1 MLAALQNQCATWL
14 SASEPKMIEQT
25 EIIIIGA
32 GLAGLS
38 AASLLKRSGRQVKVI
53 DKGRGLGGR
62 LAGRRIGDARFDH
75 GAQFMTT
82 RDSQFIHQVN
92 QWISAGVVEEW
103 YSSFPGEPNSHA
115 RYRGVPGMTAIAK
128 HLATDIDVKLTT
140 RVTAVTEEK
149 NRWTVTTDN
158 GSCLQSDALIIT
170 SPVPQS
176 LELLASSGITLHPE
190 ISARLGRI
198 RYESCIAVMAILHQ
212 PSKIPP
218 PGALVINQGPIAW
231 IADNQQKGVSQVP
244 TATIHASG
252 EFSTEHFERDR
263 HHVGE
268 ELIEAASSHLH
279 ARVTD
284 FQVHGWRYSKPT
296 VIDNSRCLLGSQ
308 STSLPPLIFAGD
320 AFGGPR
326 VEGAFLS
333 GQAAADA
340 LLKA

>member
-1 MLAALQNQCATWL
+1 M
-14 SASEPKMIEQT
+14 T
-25 EIIIIGA
+25 EHTDIAIIGA

-38 AASLLKRSGRQVKVI
+38 AASLLKRSGRKVTVI

-82 RDSQFIHQVN
+82 RDPQFIHQAN
-92 QWISAGVVEEW
+92 QWISAGVAEEW
-103 YSSFPGEPNSHA
+103 YSSFPGAPNSHA

-128 HLATDIDVKLTT
+128 HLAAGIDVKLAT
-140 RVTAVTEEK
+140 RVTAVGQEGDS
-149 NRWTVTTDN
+149 WIVQMDN
-158 GSCLQSDALIIT
+158 GQFVQSEALIIT
-170 SPVPQS
+170 APVPQS
-176 LELLASSGITLHPE
+176 LELLSTSGIILHPNTL
-190 ISARLGRI
+190 ARLARI
-198 RYESCIAVMAILHQ
+198 RYESCIAVMAILDQ

-218 PGALVINQGPIAW
+218 PGALVINQGSIAW
-231 IADNQQKGVSQVP
+231 IADNQQKGVSPVP
-244 TATIHASG
+244 AVTIHASG
-252 EFSTEHFERDR
+252 NFSAEHFERDR
-263 HHVGE
+263 QQVGRE
-268 ELIEAASSHLH
+268 MIAAADPYLD
-279 ARVTD
+279 AKIID

-296 VIDNSRCLLGSQ
+296 VIDESRCVLGSR
-308 STSLPPLIFAGD
+308 STSLPLLIFAGD